1 MCVCCALTLCVCV
14 HVSTMH
20 ALEVGLGLVPL
31 ILLRFPAVSALPVC
45 YLFHSAFEA
54 FSCLLCTLPLLLGT
68 LPLLS
73 DTLFL
78 SFIVSLTLSFSVF
91 SGPNEL
97 SLLKEI

>member
-1 MCVCCALTLCVCV
+1 
-14 HVSTMH
+14 MH

>member
-1 MCVCCALTLCVCV
+1 
-14 HVSTMH
+14 MH

-54 FSCLLCTLPLLLGT
+54 FSCLLCTLSFLLGTLLCTLPLLLGT

-97 SLLKEI
+97 SLLKEKNNM